1 MKRLI
6 LVKHSLP
13 AIVETSPARDW
24 ILSGEGRA
32 RARQLAELL
41 PAYQPELIAC
51 SVESKARE
59 TASILAKGLGLPV
72 HIVEGLHEHDRSS
85 SPYYSAEK
93 FQALVRKFFEEP
105 DSLVFGSETATESLA
120 RFRAAIEAARKFCDR
135 ENLIVVSH
143 GTVIAL
149 YVSWLTGCDGY
160 SLWQELG
167 LPSFVVLGMRT
178 RTVVKIENLR

>member
-13 AIVETSPARDW
+13 EIVETIPARDW
-24 ILSGEGRA
+24 TLSDEGRA
-32 RARQLAELL
+32 RAAKLAELL
-41 PAYQPELIAC
+41 PAYQPEFIAC
-51 SVESKARE
+51 SAESKARE
-59 TASILAKGLGLPV
+59 TASVLAKHLSLSV
-72 HIVEGLHEHDRSS
+72 HIVDGLHEHDRSS
-85 SPYYSAEK
+85 TPYYSTDE

-105 DSLVFGSETATESLA
+105 DSLVFGAETATESLE
-120 RFRAAIEAARKFCDR
+120 RFKAAVEAALKLSAA

-160 SLWQELG
+160 NLWRKLG
-167 LPSFVVLGMRT
+167 LPSFVVLEMQS
-178 RTVVKIENLR
+178 RTVVKIENLP